1 MIIRV
6 VVNQTKI
13 EERIEY
19 LLEKLFSPSQSDF
32 YEELIK
38 WTIIKIVYVEL
49 TTRIQQSELIIF
61 HIYFQFR
68 KH

>member
-38 WTIIKIVYVEL
+38 WTIIKIVSMWHLPPEYNRVNL
-49 TTRIQQSELIIF
+49 
-61 HIYFQFR
+61 
-68 KH
+68 

>member
-19 LLEKLFSPSQSDF
+19 LLEKLYIPSQSDRF
-32 YEELIK
+32 L
-38 WTIIKIVYVEL
+38 WRTN
-49 TTRIQQSELIIF
+49 
-61 HIYFQFR
+61 
-68 KH
+68 